1 MEIKLG
7 EKIKELR
14 KRDGRTQEDLA
25 NALGVTAQAVSRWES
40 NGGYPDMSMIPAIA
54 NYFHISIDTLFGY
67 NNDREI
73 KIQEYVK
80 KANWLLIENN
90 CNMDECIELMRKA
103 LEEFPSEP
111 QLQMF
116 LAHALSFKGGREAQI
131 PNPYLEEAAT
141 LYEHL
146 SEQNNEMI
154 FPLISLYIK
163 MKEYEKA
170 EKKALEQPTI
180 RISREVLLSRLEE
193 HKKGAQYCGEA
204 ILTLLHELRM
214 AIEIGITKSEVLKN
228 SKEGIEIFLL
238 VRQLYEKLMDEEYC
252 GYLNSDLCTL
262 DLCCVRI
269 AANVKDYHLALTFFD
284 SAYENYK
291 KSLCHQEKWRNTE
304 SVEETFAHPLLKEV
318 KNLSTYV
325 ILCRPE
331 FFTATISS
339 FPDDIKSQITTN
351 PKYAALF
358 E

>member
-1 MEIKLG
+1 MELKLG

-54 NYFHISIDTLFGY
+54 NYFHISIDILFGY

-80 KANWLLIENN
+80 AVNRLLLENN
-90 CNMDECIELMRKA
+90 CSVDECIELMRKA

-116 LAHALSFKGGREAQI
+116 LALALSAKGNKAS
-131 PNPYLEEAAT
+131 LEEAVT

-146 SEQNNEMI
+146 SEQNKEAI

-170 EKKALEQPTI
+170 EKKALEQPAI
-180 RISREVLLSRLEE
+180 RISREVLLSQLDDD
-193 HKKGAQYCGEA
+193 KKGAKYRGEA

-214 AIEIGITKSEVLKN
+214 AIEIGITKNEVLKN

-238 VRQLYEKLMDEEYC
+238 VRQLYEKLIDEEYC
-252 GYLNSDLCTL
+252 GYMNSDLCTL
-262 DLCCVRI
+262 DLCCARI
-269 AANVKDYHLALTFFD
+269 AANVKDYNLALTFFD
-284 SAYENYK
+284 SAYEQYIK
-291 KSLCHQEKWRNTE
+291 HLCHWEKWRNTQQV
-304 SVEETFAHPLLKEV
+304 VEETFTHPLLSEV
-318 KNLSTYV
+318 KNISIYLIV
-325 ILCRPE
+325 CRPE

-339 FPDDIKSQITTN
+339 FPDDIKAQIINN
-351 PKYAALF
+351 PKYAELF